1 MENQNQNRGAGQ
13 HTINIQVP
21 SVDNIAS
28 KRPLIPSFFALAII
42 FFFLTF
48 CVFKCGGQK
57 IGSATGLNL
66 VTGTELANRDLM
78 TGRETKGQ
86 EIPANIWAIFA
97 FGAAIIG
104 FGAFMIK
111 DKREALIGTS
121 AGAIGVGSLIIL
133 QLVIKNAIDEE
144 AKGGID
150 VDFQFPYWGALIALA
165 IAGIISYLRMQKTPN
180 ILVSGS
186 PPSTTTTPAI
196 ENNSQSQTIFSS
208 ILPTIKDIAS
218 SFSNIQFY
226 MLPIKLQD
234 TRSGQILPLNGLN
247 VSGYYHATIGRKVL
261 TGKEAAA
268 HIKIP
273 NDFSTISG
281 IHAEFFYKDGVTTLK
296 NKSQTN
302 PTEHNGIQ
310 LGADQTVILS
320 IGDLIKMGTIEFKV
334 I

>member
-1 MENQNQNRGAGQ
+1 MENQNQNSSSGQ
-13 HTINIQVP
+13 QQINIKVP
-21 SVDNIAS
+21 SVENIAS

-42 FFFLTF
+42 FFFFTF
-48 CVFKCGGQK
+48 CVFRCGGQK
-57 IGSATGLNL
+57 IGSITGLNL
-66 VTGTELANRDLM
+66 VTGTELTNRDFI

-97 FGAAIIG
+97 FGASIIG

-111 DKREALIGTS
+111 HKREALIGTS
-121 AGAIGVGSLIIL
+121 AGAIGIGSLIIL

-150 VDFQFPYWGALIALA
+150 TDFQFPYWGALIALA
-165 IAGIISYLRMQKTPN
+165 IAGIISYLRMQKTTN
-180 ILVSGS
+180 ILVHGS
-186 PPSTTTTPAI
+186 LPYTTTTA
-196 ENNSQSQTIFSS
+196 ENISQSQSKFVS
-208 ILPTIKDIAS
+208 ISPTIKDIVS
-218 SFSNIQFY
+218 SFSNTRFS

-234 TRSGQILPLNGLN
+234 TRSSQILPLNGLN
-247 VSGYYHATIGRKVL
+247 VLGYYRATIGRKVL
-261 TGKEAAA
+261 TGNEAAA

-273 NDFSTISG
+273 DDFSTISG
-281 IHAEFFYKDGVTTLK
+281 IHAEFYYKDGVTTLK

-302 PTEHNGIQ
+302 PTIHNEIQ
-310 LGADQTVILS
+310 LDVDQSVILN